1 MMVENG
7 TARRAVAD
15 MSDRELL
22 EELVTGLRDAFD
34 RLAELEQSPMIQA
47 MKTGQNPLMAMLG
60 R

>member
-1 MMVENG
+1 MRQNIS
-7 TARRAVAD
+7 D

-34 RLAELEQSPMIQA
+34 RIEELEQSPMVQA
-47 MKTGQNPLMAMLG
+47 MKSGQNPIMAMLG